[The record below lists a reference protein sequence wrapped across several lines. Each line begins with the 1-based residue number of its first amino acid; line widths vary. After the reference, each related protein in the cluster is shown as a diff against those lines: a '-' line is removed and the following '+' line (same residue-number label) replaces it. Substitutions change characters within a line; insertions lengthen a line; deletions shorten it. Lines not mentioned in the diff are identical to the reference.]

1 MSKFFNDHL
10 EILLDEKLQEL
21 IQEVSQDRIE
31 IDEMSPAFEEYED
44 IKERIKIFLENFID
58 VG

>member
-21 IQEVSQDRIE
+21 IREVSQDRVE

-44 IKERIKIFLENFID
+44 IKERIKFFLENFID

>member
-21 IQEVSQDRIE
+21 IREVSQDRIE

-44 IKERIKIFLENFID
+44 IKERIKFFLENFID